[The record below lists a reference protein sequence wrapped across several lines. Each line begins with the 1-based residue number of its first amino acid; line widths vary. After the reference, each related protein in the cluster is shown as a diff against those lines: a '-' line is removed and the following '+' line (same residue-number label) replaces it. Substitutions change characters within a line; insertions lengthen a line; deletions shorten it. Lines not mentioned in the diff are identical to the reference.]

1 MHIYI
6 IHLITTFQL
15 YYIIKKYIKLVNL
28 TNEII
33 IDKIHPRWGDFMKK
47 QLIKDKA
54 FNIYNREYFIF
65 RKLTN
70 IAYLKNLGNHPG
82 QPLIVTVIKQTGGA
96 NICIST
102 NDMSEENLD
111 NFFKSIE
118 IQTKCIYSFD
128 NILIK
133 YNIPWFDKNNNY
145 IENTPELF
153 SASITDGSSL
163 NEDLNDIKNIIK
175 VYLDIKNSK
184 KVSDITRLPKPYQ
197 KVKQQIQSY
206 KMTY

>member
-1 MHIYI
+1 
-6 IHLITTFQL
+6 
-15 YYIIKKYIKLVNL
+15 
-28 TNEII
+28 
-33 IDKIHPRWGDFMKK
+33 MKK
-47 QLIKDKA
+47 ELIKDKA

-133 YNIPWFDKNNNY
+133 YNIPWFDKNNNH

>member
-33 IDKIHPRWGDFMKK
+33 IDKIHTRWGDFMKK